1 MRLLA
6 LGLISAALSGVILA
20 VMTADVR
27 QRTALSNT
35 YNLRDFGGDSTADA
49 DSAPALKKILRKC
62 KAQCTVV
69 VPAGKYRFSSAI
81 EHTFDDER
89 SSISI
94 VGDGA
99 DATILNWSDA
109 DGGLSF
115 TWKNIANSLHI
126 RDVSLTTSQASGGTA
141 LALMNSTKWA
151 GYQIDTQKHV
161 ERVTFRGDDGSD
173 VRQYWT
179 RAVYSQAVNYI
190 NFNEIMVYGG
200 GDGITKQG
208 YGIVLSDILGI
219 ITANFNIIGSSFLQL
234 DTALL
239 TIDDPQGI
247 AITNSTFV
255 DNEVGIATRAGS
267 TELQGMLISTSNFN
281 NRRYNINLQTQVND
295 LQITGNTFI
304 TQEDA
309 PFPSYSV
316 VLGNVAR
323 FTFVGNNLITFASVT
338 DPALK
343 IDQTHGWPGVVANNN
358 FSGPFSTAIELT
370 SQASRIAV
378 HGNAFGDTIKS
389 KVANA
394 GQHNAI
400 DVVQSW
406 TPTLNFGDE
415 RKLGPIGYQLGTYAR
430 YGHLVVAMF
439 KISLAS
445 KGVNRGNAVVTG
457 FPFGAAFP
465 ASGVCGQTTDLRNAV
480 GGLNG
485 YITGSAF
492 QLTLSSTTGIRSAT
506 DENFGDKS
514 ELNCTV
520 SYLTSP

>member
-6 LGLISAALSGVILA
+6 MGLISAALLGVILA
-20 VMTADVR
+20 VGTANIH
-27 QRTALSNT
+27 QRTAPSNT
-35 YNLRDFGGDSTADA
+35 YNLRDLGGDPTADA
-49 DSAPALKKILRKC
+49 DSAPALKKILQKC
-62 KAQCTVV
+62 KAQCSVAI
-69 VPAGKYRFSSAI
+69 PAGKYRFSSAI

-94 VGDGA
+94 VGAGA
-99 DATILNWSDA
+99 DATILNWPNTG
-109 DGGLSF
+109 GGLSF
-115 TWKNIANSLHI
+115 TWKSIANSLRI

-141 LALMNSTKWA
+141 IALLNSTKWA

-161 ERVTFRGDDGSD
+161 ERVTFRGDDGSN

-179 RAVYSQAVNYI
+179 RAVYSQAVNYV

-208 YGIVLSDILGI
+208 YGIVLSDIPGI

-234 DTALL
+234 DTGLL

-267 TELQGMLISTSNFN
+267 SELQGMLISTSNFN
-281 NRRYNINLQTQVND
+281 NRRYNVNLQTQVND
-295 LQITGNTFI
+295 VQIIGNTFI
-304 TQEDA
+304 TQDDA
-309 PFPSYSV
+309 PLPSFGV

-323 FTFVGNNLITFASVT
+323 FTFVGNNFITFSSVT

-343 IDQTHGWPGVVANNN
+343 IDQTHGWPGVVADNN

-370 SQASRIAV
+370 SRASRIV
-378 HGNAFGDTIKS
+378 VQGNAFSNIIKS
-389 KVANA
+389 KVVNA

-406 TPTLNFGDE
+406 VPTLNFGSE
-415 RKLGPIGYQLGTYAR
+415 GKAPPTGHQLGTYAR
-430 YGHLVVAMF
+430 YGDLVVATF
-439 KISLAS
+439 RISLAS
-445 KGVNRGNAVVTG
+445 KGANRGNAVVTG
-457 FPFGAAFP
+457 FPFGTAFP
-465 ASGVCGQTTDLRNAV
+465 TSGLCGLSTNLKNAV
-480 GGLNG
+480 GGLSG
-485 YITGSAF
+485 YITGNTF
-492 QLTLSSTTGIRSAT
+492 QLTSSSTTGIVSAT
-506 DENFGDKS
+506 DENFSDQS

-520 SYLTSP
+520 SYLASP